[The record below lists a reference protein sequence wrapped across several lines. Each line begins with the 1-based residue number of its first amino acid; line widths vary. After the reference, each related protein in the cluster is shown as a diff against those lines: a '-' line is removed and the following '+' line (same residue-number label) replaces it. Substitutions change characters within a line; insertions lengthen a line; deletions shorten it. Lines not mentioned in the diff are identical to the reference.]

1 VDEPGATRA
10 RGATIRCVADGTA
23 STNPRR
29 TTMANEKSRN
39 HETGGGKG
47 GASKHQGKPD
57 DQKQG
62 DDAAAGSQQDAKA
75 TSSGAGGTRGDANA
89 TPAD

>member
-62 DDAAAGSQQDAKA
+62 DDAAASGKQAADKDAQ
-75 TSSGAGGTRGDANA
+75 SGGTAGA
-89 TPAD
+89 TGKTG